1 MQGFMLFRLF
11 LLSFVWLVVFFSSL
25 HGFSQVIS
33 LIGVYH
39 SPNIEKFS
47 QKIWEI
53 AKCNGALSLP
63 IIFSLN
69 LLVQTSLTNVDEKCC
84 FYLSL
89 PITALSLMVIR
100 ILANPSKSLK
110 PSHCRY
116 YSESEM
122 KLSTVAL
129 HKERV
134 LSFVYAFIISAIII
148 LLLLLCYDALMQLP
162 FNRIE
167 MPQLTP
173 LEIMECFA
181 AYVTTL
187 GVATLL
193 GEAILIIRPP
203 IIQNYIKN
211 N

>member
-1 MQGFMLFRLF
+1 MLLRLF
-11 LLSFVWLVVFFSSL
+11 LLSFVWIIVFCAAL

-39 SPNIEKFS
+39 SPNTEKFPR
-47 QKIWEI
+47 KIWEI
-53 AKCNGALSLP
+53 GKCNGVLSVP
-63 IIFSLN
+63 IIFALN
-69 LLVQTSLTNVDEKCC
+69 LLVQTSLTNVDEKYC

-89 PITALSLMVIR
+89 PITALSLMAIR
-100 ILANPSKSLK
+100 ILSNPSKSLK
-110 PSHCRY
+110 PSHCQY
-116 YSESEM
+116 YSDTAM
-122 KLSTVAL
+122 KLTIVAS

-134 LSFVYAFIISAIII
+134 LSFTYAFIISAIVI

-162 FNRIE
+162 FDRIT

-181 AYVTTL
+181 AYLLSL
-187 GVATLL
+187 GLATLF
-193 GEAILIIRPP
+193 GEIILKIRPP
-203 IIQNYIKN
+203 IIQNYVKN

>member
-1 MQGFMLFRLF
+1 MILRLF
-11 LLSFVWLVVFFSSL
+11 LLSFVWIVVFCAAL

-39 SPNIEKFS
+39 SPNTEKFS
-47 QKIWEI
+47 RKIWEI
-53 AKCNGALSLP
+53 SKCNGMLSLP
-63 IIFSLN
+63 IIFALN
-69 LLVQTSLTNVDEKCC
+69 LLIQTSLADVDEKCC

-89 PITALSLMVIR
+89 PITALSLMAIR
-100 ILANPSKSLK
+100 ILSNPSKSLK
-110 PSHCRY
+110 PSHCQY
-116 YSESEM
+116 YSDTNM
-122 KLSTVAL
+122 KMSAVAL

-162 FNRIE
+162 FDRIT

-181 AYVTTL
+181 AYLFSL
-187 GVATLL
+187 GFATLF
-193 GEAILIIRPP
+193 GEIILKSKPP